1 MAGAVAIDLTLTDD
15 SEDEAPPSK
24 VPLLREDERISAMR
38 GGGETAHE
46 REEGSDTPSPP
57 PPAPAKSDGGDGGEL
72 EEELELVGET
82 GLDWRRDLPHARS
95 LCREHPFEAQNFR
108 GHANALSCDNCW

>member
-1 MAGAVAIDLTLTDD
+1 MADAVTVDLTLTDSD
-15 SEDEAPPSK
+15 DDAPPSK
-24 VPLLREDERISAMR
+24 VPRLREAGRISDMR
-38 GGGETAHE
+38 GGGEAAHE
-46 REEGSDTPSPP
+46 TDEAGDTPSPP
-57 PPAPAKSDGGDGGEL
+57 PLAPAKSDGGDGGD
-72 EEELELVGET
+72 EEELEFVAEN